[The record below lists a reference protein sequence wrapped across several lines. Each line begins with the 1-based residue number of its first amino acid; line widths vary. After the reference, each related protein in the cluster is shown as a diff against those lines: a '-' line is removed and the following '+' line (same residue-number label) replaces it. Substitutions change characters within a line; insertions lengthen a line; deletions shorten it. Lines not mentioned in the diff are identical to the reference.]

1 MPDGLNPPHEGLS
14 KSRDLFGDLLVRE
27 RLMGYQ
33 LVGEVKA
40 HQGYDG

>member
-1 MPDGLNPPHEGLS
+1 MPDGLDPPHEGLS
-14 KSRDLFGDLLVRE
+14 KGWDLFGDLLVRE

-40 HQGYDG
+40 HQRYDG